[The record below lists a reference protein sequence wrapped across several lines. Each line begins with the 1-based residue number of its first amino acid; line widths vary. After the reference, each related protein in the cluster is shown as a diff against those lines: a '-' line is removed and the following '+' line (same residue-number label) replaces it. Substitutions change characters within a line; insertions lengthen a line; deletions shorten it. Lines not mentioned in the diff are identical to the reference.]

1 MAKSKDPIH
10 IKPEN
15 KGKFRAEMK
24 AKPGQDISAKRE
36 HAAARSA
43 KKRGDVAEEKRAVF
57 AENAK
62 KWKKK

>member
-1 MAKSKDPIH
+1 MAKKDPIH
-10 IKPEN
+10 IKKSHEGLLH
-15 KGKFRAEMK
+15 KDLGVSSGKTLSE
-24 AKPGQDISAKRE
+24 KRL

-43 KKRGDVAEEKRAVF
+43 KKHGDTAEEKRIVF